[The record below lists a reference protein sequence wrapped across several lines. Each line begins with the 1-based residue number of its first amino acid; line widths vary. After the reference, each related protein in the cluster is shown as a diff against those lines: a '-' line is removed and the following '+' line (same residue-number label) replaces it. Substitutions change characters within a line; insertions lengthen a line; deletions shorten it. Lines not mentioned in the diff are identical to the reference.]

1 MIAGVL
7 VERNS
12 VLDVVV
18 TNEVAAS
25 PTVVPPEEPCEGFV
39 TDVASY
45 GRRVGLPVCC
55 CGNAGHFSQLIVE
68 DLTGC
73 TAETA
78 THRLEVTAIALTL
91 EESTYGLERVRGFSP
106 RAEAA
111 FVTGWWSVRRAW
123 ASWDVGC
130 SS

>member
-7 VERNS
+7 VERDS
-12 VLDVVV
+12 VFNVVV
-18 TNEVAAS
+18 TNEIAAS
-25 PTVVPPEEPCEGFV
+25 PTVVPPKEPREGFV
-39 TDVASY
+39 ADVASY
-45 GRRVGLPVCC
+45 GRRVGLPVCR
-55 CGNAGHFSQLIVE
+55 CGNAGHFAQLFVE

-78 THRLEVTAIALTL
+78 THRLEVAAIPGTL
-91 EESTYGLERVRGFSP
+91 EESTYGLERVSGFSL

-111 FVTGWWSVRRAW
+111 FVAGWRSVRRAW